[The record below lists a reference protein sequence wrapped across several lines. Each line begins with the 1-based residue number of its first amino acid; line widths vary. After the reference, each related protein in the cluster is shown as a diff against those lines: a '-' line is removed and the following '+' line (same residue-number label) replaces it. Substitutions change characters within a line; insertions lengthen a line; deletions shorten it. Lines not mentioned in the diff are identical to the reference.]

1 MNTKL
6 IIEAKSDFEIMF
18 SKMME
23 KNAVCGKTMETVKKN
38 IETPSLQQLE
48 KETAV

>member
-23 KNAVCGKTMETVKKN
+23 KNACGKTMETVKKN